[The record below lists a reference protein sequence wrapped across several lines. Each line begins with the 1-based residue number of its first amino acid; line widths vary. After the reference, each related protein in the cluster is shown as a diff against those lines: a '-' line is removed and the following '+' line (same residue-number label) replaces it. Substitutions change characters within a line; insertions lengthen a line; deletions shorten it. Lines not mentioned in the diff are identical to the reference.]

1 MSGDHDITRLLR
13 EHRDHPD
20 AAERLYRAV
29 YERLRKLAGAR
40 LRGSGADRTLG
51 TTALVNEAYLKL
63 VDSSRADWQ
72 DRNHFF
78 AVAATATRQILVDE
92 ARRKA
97 SMKRGGDVERVV
109 LDDER
114 VGSGGPLIDLIALDQ
129 ALRRLADVD
138 ERLCRVVEMRF
149 FAGYSVEETA
159 EALETSART
168 VKRDWRKARALL
180 YRDLLGSHD
189 ESAES

>member
-13 EHRDHPD
+13 EHRDYPE
-20 AAERLYRAV
+20 AADRLYRAV
-29 YERLRKLAGAR
+29 YDRLRMLAGSR
-40 LRGSGADRTLG
+40 LRGRGADRTLG

-63 VDSSRADWQ
+63 VDPSRADWQ

-78 AVAATATRQILVDE
+78 AVAATAMRQILVDE

-97 SMKRGGDVERVV
+97 SMKRGGDVDRVV

-114 VGSGGPLIDLIALDQ
+114 VGVGDPVIDLIALDQ
-129 ALRRLADVD
+129 ALRRLDDVD

-149 FAGYSVEETA
+149 FAGCSVEETA
-159 EALETSART
+159 EALGTSVRT

-180 YRDLLGSHD
+180 YRDLLGPDD
-189 ESAES
+189 ERAES